1 MTSELAKMDTL
12 VTKRLFH
19 PRRFHLEL
27 DLDKKNS
34 WREGRQLRSGP
45 EGPGT
50 LLKHAVPL
58 NHGFY
63 WMMLPELSGGFLL
76 KSVTCGIVKIW

>member
-1 MTSELAKMDTL
+1 MKEAHRLRQLKLDSTKPWNLTIGMTSELARMDTL
-12 VTKRLFH
+12 MTKRLFH

-45 EGPGT
+45 EGPST
-50 LLKHAVPL
+50 LFKHAVPS

-63 WMMLPELSGGFLL
+63 
-76 KSVTCGIVKIW
+76 

>member
-1 MTSELAKMDTL
+1 MKEAHRLRQLKLDSTKAWNLTIGMTSELAKMDTL

-63 WMMLPELSGGFLL
+63 
-76 KSVTCGIVKIW
+76 